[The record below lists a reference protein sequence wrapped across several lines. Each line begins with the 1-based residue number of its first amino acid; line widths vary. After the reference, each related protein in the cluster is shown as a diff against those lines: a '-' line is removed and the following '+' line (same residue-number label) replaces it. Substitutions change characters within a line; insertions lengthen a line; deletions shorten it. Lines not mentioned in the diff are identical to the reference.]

1 MKLPNFAVKRPV
13 TIAMIVCMVLLLGG
27 VSLSRLAIDLYPEIN
42 LPVAIVNTTYS
53 GAGPQE
59 VEEMVTKPL
68 EEILGTVSNV
78 DQLTSETAEG
88 SSMVAVWFNWGT
100 DLDFATLQMREK
112 IDFIKPMMPDDVSDP
127 MVMQMDPA
135 MMPILQLGLSGG
147 KDLIDLK
154 RIAEDKVTARLER
167 IEGVASVYLTGGK
180 TREIKVA
187 VDPVKLQQYG
197 LSLGQITQTLRTE
210 NINMSAGRVVDGKRE
225 FFART
230 LGEYDQVSDI
240 GNVVLQIPT
249 GGSVRLSEVA
259 DILDGFQDMNQITRM
274 NGGPSVGLVIMK
286 ESSVNTVAVATA
298 VKEELKK
305 LEGELDGDIEF
316 HTVFDQSDFIEQAIG
331 RVVNNTIIG
340 GIFAVIIL
348 FFFLRNVRSTLVIA
362 LSIPI
367 SIISTF
373 ILIYFNNL
381 TLNMMS
387 MGGLALGVGMMVDSS
402 IVILE
407 NIFRY
412 RQEGRG
418 MIEAATEGS
427 NEVASAVVAS
437 TLTTVAV
444 FLPIVFVEGIAAQL
458 FKQLALTVS
467 FALGASLL
475 VSLTLIP
482 MLSSKLLVITNGDH
496 NGKRKS
502 LLRRIISSFD
512 AIVKWLTRYYTRLL
526 GWALGHRKTI
536 VAIVTFALIGS
547 FALVPRI
554 GMEFL
559 PKMDAGEMSIN
570 IELAKGSMLQDTDEV
585 VQKVEDIIYDTEGV
599 ENIFTTV
606 GPAQDQMTGLGGT
619 QKNKAQIRVLM
630 TDKGQRAKSTEQIV
644 EEVRKKLSTIAGA
657 EIKIAAVDP
666 YQQGMTASPISVKIK
681 GDDLDVLKDLADEV
695 IQIVDDVPGT
705 REVESSFAKGSP
717 ELQLIIDRDKAA
729 RYGLNAATLASTVN
743 TAMQGQVA
751 TRYKS
756 NEDEIDV
763 RVIYPKRSNTTLQ
776 DLESLTVPSPMGFNV
791 PVSEVITIVSDTGPG
806 TISREDQVRM
816 ATVNSQI
823 VGRDL
828 ASVSKDI
835 ESQLVQLRTE
845 LPNGYEVALGGEQE
859 EMMDAF
865 GNLLLA
871 LLLAIVLVYMVMASQ
886 FESLVHPFVIMFS
899 LPTTFIGVVLGLVIT
914 GRTFSVPT
922 FIGVIMLAGIVV
934 NNAIVLVDYINIL
947 QGRGQER
954 NEAIMQAGPIRL
966 RPILMTTF
974 TTVLALIPT
983 ALGIGA
989 GSESSAPM
997 AVAVVF
1003 GLSASMMFTLVFVPV
1018 VYTIVDDFGGWT
1030 RAKIGRRRTVKTG
1043 KQSSI

>member
-53 GAGPQE
+53 GADPQE

-259 DILDGFQDMNQITRM
+259 DIQDGFQDMNQITRM